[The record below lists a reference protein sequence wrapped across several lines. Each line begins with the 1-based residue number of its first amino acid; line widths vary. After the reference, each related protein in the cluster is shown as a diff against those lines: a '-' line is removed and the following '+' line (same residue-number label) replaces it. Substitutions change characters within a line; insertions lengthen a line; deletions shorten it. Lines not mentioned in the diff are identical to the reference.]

1 MSREPS
7 SGPALVA
14 PEAEIAVLGACFLAP
29 AAAQTV
35 CATLRETDFFEDR
48 HQRILRA
55 IRTICSR
62 GDTPD
67 LALVVTELAGGAA
80 LESAGGAAYLHTIF
94 EAVPTSA
101 NLPRYLRMV
110 QEAAGRRR
118 LRQAC
123 LATVE
128 QLGDPASSLPEI
140 AAQLTEDIDSAGA
153 TESDRRRTL
162 PVKID
167 AALKSWLLHW
177 DDGPATLIGMGFPAL
192 DTALG
197 GGSEPGEFCILGAR
211 QGVGK
216 TALALSIAVRRAQQ
230 GHGVLVVSREMRL
243 KKLLNRMLAQTG
255 RIRASGLRSGR
266 LTPTEYHQM
275 RQAYDTLHP
284 LPLWLDD
291 QTKTVEQI
299 TGAVERWPYTPPLSL
314 VVVDYLQLVR
324 APRGIQDRRLQ
335 VEHVSGALKDLAHST
350 GVTVLCLSAMSRTE
364 KGNTDRRPVVQDL
377 RESGA
382 IEHDADII
390 LLLHR
395 GFAEAETEVIVAKN
409 RDGAVGIVPLTFEAE
424 FVSFTDAGQD
434 NG

>member
-1 MSREPS
+1 MSGDAGT
-7 SGPALVA
+7 GPAFAHLD
-14 PEAEIAVLGACFLAP
+14 AEIAVLGACFLSP
-29 AAAQTV
+29 TAAQTV
-35 CATLRETDFFEDR
+35 CATLRETDLFDAR
-48 HQRILRA
+48 HQRTLRA
-55 IRTICSR
+55 IRTICAR

-67 LALVVTELAGGAA
+67 LPLVVTELHAGNA
-80 LESAGGAAYLHTIF
+80 LEPVGGAAYLHTIF
-94 EAVPTSA
+94 EAVPTAA
-101 NLPRYLRMV
+101 NLTRYLRMV
-110 QEAAGRRR
+110 QDAAARRR
-118 LRQAC
+118 LRHAC
-123 LATVE
+123 LTTAA
-128 QLGDPASSLPEI
+128 QLGDPGNSLPEI
-140 AAQLTEDIDSAGA
+140 AAQLAEDVDCAGA
-153 TESDRRRTL
+153 LESDRRRHL
-162 PVKID
+162 PIKID
-167 AALKSWLLHW
+167 AALKAWLQDW
-177 DDGPATLIGMGFPAL
+177 DAGPPPLVGTGFPAL
-192 DTALG
+192 DHALG

-255 RIRASGLRSGR
+255 RIRAAGLRSGR

-275 RQAYDTLHP
+275 RKGYDTLHP

-299 TGAVERWPYTPPLSL
+299 TGVVERWPYTPPLSL

-350 GVTVLCLSAMSRTE
+350 GITVLCLSAMSRTE
-364 KGNTDRRPVVQDL
+364 KGNTERRPVVQDL

-390 LLLHR
+390 LLLNR

-409 RDGAVGIVPLTFEAE
+409 RDGGVGIVKLAFEAE